1 MIFEAEEVITLLT
14 SVLKTSS
21 ASRTSLSSRH
31 QFAPGATVLY
41 KGDKMV
47 LNLDRSRIPTE
58 CIERIEAILKELEKD
73 GTLMRHVLVYI
84 YLSLLNFL

>member
-1 MIFEAEEVITLLT
+1 
-14 SVLKTSS
+14 

-47 LNLDRSRIPTE
+47 LNLDRSRVPTD
-58 CIERIEAILKELEKD
+58 CIEKIEAILKELEK
-73 GTLMRHVLVYI
+73 TAL
-84 YLSLLNFL
+84 